1 MSHRPRLAIG
11 ALVAALTLVALAPVL
26 RNDFVNFDDQLYVTA
41 NPTVQRGLTAANV
54 RWALTATVAGNWH
67 PLTWVSHM
75 LDCQLFGT
83 APAGHHATSL
93 LLHVVNAVTLF
104 LVLESAT
111 GALWPSA
118 VAAALFGVHPLHVE
132 SVAWIAERKD
142 VLSTLFMFLGLGAY
156 VAWTRKGGMA
166 RYAAVAACLA
176 FGLMAKPMLVTF
188 PIVLLLFDYWPL
200 ERRDRGLLRLVA
212 EKLPLVALTLGDAA
226 LTIVAQGAAG
236 AVRTTTGLP
245 PGTRLANAVVA
256 YASYLWKML
265 WPADLIC
272 FYPYPTAFAGWR
284 VALAIVVLAGLS
296 VFALATA
303 RRRPYLIVGW
313 LWYLVTLIPTI
324 GLVQVG
330 HQSMADR
337 YTYVP
342 LIGIFLAA
350 SFTLADI
357 IARYRVA
364 PWLVATAATMVLAAC
379 ILTTRAQAA
388 YWQTSLTLFTH
399 ALAVTPDNYMAHE
412 KLGEALVDAGRR
424 DEGIEH
430 FRETIRLTP
439 TFAEAHVALA
449 DALLE
454 HDPASAAEHYGDAV
468 ALKPEEAT
476 NHAKLGNA
484 LWHAGDVDGARL
496 HFTEAVR
503 LAPDD
508 AESLSNLGVVLL
520 AAGARDEAI
529 ERLTA
534 AASLDPKSAA
544 AHNNLGFGL
553 AATGRLDDAARELRE
568 AIRLEP
574 GLARAHFNLG
584 NVLVTTGQRDEAVAE
599 FERVLAIEP
608 DNAEAHNNLGVTLE
622 RLGRTDEARA
632 HYREALRLRPDYG
645 SAATNIERLGEG
657 G

>member
-1 MSHRPRLAIG
+1 
-11 ALVAALTLVALAPVL
+11 V
-26 RNDFVNFDDQLYVTA
+26 
-41 NPTVQRGLTAANV
+41 
-54 RWALTATVAGNWH
+54 
-67 PLTWVSHM
+67 VS
-75 LDCQLFGT
+75 
-83 APAGHHATSL
+83 
-93 LLHVVNAVTLF
+93 
-104 LVLESAT
+104 
-111 GALWPSA
+111 
-118 VAAALFGVHPLHVE
+118 
-132 SVAWIAERKD
+132 
-142 VLSTLFMFLGLGAY
+142 
-156 VAWTRKGGMA
+156 
-166 RYAAVAACLA
+166 
-176 FGLMAKPMLVTF
+176 
-188 PIVLLLFDYWPL
+188 
-200 ERRDRGLLRLVA
+200 
-212 EKLPLVALTLGDAA
+212 
-226 LTIVAQGAAG
+226 
-236 AVRTTTGLP
+236 
-245 PGTRLANAVVA
+245 
-256 YASYLWKML
+256 YASYLWKTL

-272 FYPYPTAFAGWR
+272 FYPYPAAFAGWR
-284 VALAIVVLAGLS
+284 IALAIVVLIGLS
-296 VFALATA
+296 VLALATA

-342 LIGIFLAA
+342 LVGIFLAA
-350 SFTLADI
+350 SFALADI
-357 IARYRVA
+357 AARHRLA
-364 PWLVATAATMVLAAC
+364 PWLVASAATVVLAAC
-379 ILTTRAQAA
+379 TLTTRAQAA

-412 KLGEALVDAGRR
+412 KLGEALLEAGRR

-430 FRETIRLTP
+430 LRETIRLTP

-454 HDPASAAEHYGDAV
+454 QDPAIAAEHYSDAV

-476 NHAKLGNA
+476 NHAKLGSA

-496 HFTEAVR
+496 HFSEAVR

-520 AAGARDEAI
+520 AAGAHDEAI

-568 AIRLEP
+568 AVRLEP
-574 GLARAHFNLG
+574 GMASAHFNLG
-584 NVLVTTGQRDEAVAE
+584 NVLVTTGQRDDAVAE

-608 DNAEAHNNLGVTLE
+608 GNAEAHNNLGVTLE

-632 HYREALRLRPDYG
+632 HYREALRLRPGYG